1 MTTTEKYFKA
11 RATSFR
17 KIIFGGYEEYSEW
30 VEGVNAYLVDG
41 EWVRNDRY
49 DLTQSYPDFK
59 KWVLEKMWLEG
70 YKMIIGDLTVG
81 GYMHTYVE
89 WNWRKKETAIYKE
102 IIKNNEILEAAV
114 VAATRYWE
122 ENNEKIRPK
131 D

>member
-59 KWVLEKMWLEG
+59 KFVLEKMEREGFRMNIVHQNQTSRGLVPICQWLGIHPDPIE
-70 YKMIIGDLTVG
+70 
-81 GYMHTYVE
+81 
-89 WNWRKKETAIYKE
+89 E
-102 IIKNNEILEAAV
+102 IKDNEILEAAV
-114 VAATRYWE
+114 IAATEYWRQ
-122 ENNEKIRPK
+122 KK
-131 D
+131 